1 MRRFLT
7 VPTAILTV
15 VFLIAGCTSSDDTA
29 EEPTTAA
36 PATTVAPPETATT
49 TAATVAPP
57 ETVTTTPIATSTTV
71 SPAAAIAAV
80 NAFNDALNAY
90 DAIAIRAVCAE
101 GAIDRYNGI
110 MIESPEW
117 EQLMTTHREWRGVES
132 TMADCEV
139 TDHTVTC
146 QVTID
151 EKNLY
156 GKAGI
161 VLTLETY
168 IQVNDQGLIT
178 AIDWTFLSG
187 VEEYDTFEAA
197 LGDWMA
203 TAYPEAYETF
213 YPGFGS
219 SYEEAWLSGIDELSP
234 LIDEFVAQSNEYPLG
249 S

>member
-90 DAIAIRAVCAE
+90 DANAIRAVCAE

-110 MIESPEW
+110 MIGSPEW
-117 EQLMTTHREWRGVES
+117 EQLMTTHREWRGVEN

-139 TDHTVTC
+139 TDHMVTC
-146 QVTID
+146 QVTVD
-151 EKNLY
+151 EKNLT

-187 VEEYDTFEAA
+187 VEEYDAFEAA

-203 TAYPEAYETF
+203 TAHPEAYETF

-219 SYEEAWLSGIDELSP
+219 NEEAWLSGIDELSP